1 MSSVEG
7 EVVNRAFPGSEE
19 HQLSRAPYNT
29 GPGKRLSLTSPGL
42 TRSWPLP
49 TLRKRLPGDE
59 CLASLLGGPV
69 DRKQKHKGCLFPPPI
84 TPVPEAAT
92 LSTHGGG
99 WAFPP
104 EATP

>member
-1 MSSVEG
+1 MSVWLPFWG
-7 EVVNRAFPGSEE
+7 PLWTGS
-19 HQLSRAPYNT
+19 RNT
-29 GPGKRLSLTSPGL
+29 KDVSP
-42 TRSWPLP
+42 P
-49 TLRKRLPGDE
+49 
-59 CLASLLGGPV
+59 
-69 DRKQKHKGCLFPPPI
+69 HPI

>member
-59 CLASLLGGPV
+59 CLASLLGALWTGSRNTKDV
-69 DRKQKHKGCLFPPPI
+69 SSPPPI